1 MQERRTYKKEEILA
15 INTVD
20 NTLSTLISFIPKKNN
35 KATNNEKSLE
45 IKHLILKGFPT
56 LIKRIVE

>member
-45 IKHLILKGFPT
+45 IKAFNIERLPNTNK
-56 LIKRIVE
+56 KNS